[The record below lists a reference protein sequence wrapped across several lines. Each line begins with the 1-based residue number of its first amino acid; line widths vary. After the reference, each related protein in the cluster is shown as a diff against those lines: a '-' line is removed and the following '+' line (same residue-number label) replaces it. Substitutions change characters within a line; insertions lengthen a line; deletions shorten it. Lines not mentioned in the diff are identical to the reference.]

1 IKFERVQN
9 APFDSAVAYSN
20 PAERH
25 GIEKNTPESH
35 TLIGW
40 QDFEAQHPLGPFTA
54 VSRSHDSLLVN
65 NDQPHQTPSTL
76 SGSDGPPPSR
86 ETDQAE
92 HAMFW
97 GAQDQKTMH
106 DGLQDSTTPKFR
118 RGLTTRPTSPEE
130 ADAAAWLTLG
140 IFFVVCLWGGMIYW
154 SQRSQPVYEVC
165 YTNHSIPQ

>member
-1 IKFERVQN
+1 MPFLVKLSVIFMITRCLLACNQRRPSSGPQIKFERVQN

-25 GIEKNTPESH
+25 GIEKDTPESH

-40 QDFEAQHPLGPFTA
+40 QDFEAQHPLGRFTA

-92 HAMFW
+92 HARFW
-97 GAQDQKTMH
+97 GAQEVSVLESTRASATYVLTDLVISSRRQCTTDYKT
-106 DGLQDSTTPKFR
+106 R
-118 RGLTTRPTSPEE
+118 RR
-130 ADAAAWLTLG
+130 
-140 IFFVVCLWGGMIYW
+140 
-154 SQRSQPVYEVC
+154 RSSGEV
-165 YTNHSIPQ
+165 